1 MPILTRAELAH
12 YPGNNLTEQVLAQ
25 HSEQAPRAKALPV
38 RRLSPSSGAVSL
50 PRVLDLRPF
59 PGRDRTE
66 RVMAWLVAHTPRA
79 ASWSEESLR
88 ELSERIAASG
98 RIVE

>member
-1 MPILTRAELAH
+1 MAILTRAELSH
-12 YPGNNLTEQVLAQ
+12 YPGTTPTEQALAE
-25 HSEQAPRAKALPV
+25 HGEGRLRAKPLASRALA
-38 RRLSPSSGAVSL
+38 PSRGADSL

-79 ASWSEESLR
+79 ASWSQESLR
-88 ELSERIAASG
+88 ELSERLVATG
-98 RIVE
+98 RIIE